1 MTSRSRVEPSLA
13 GAVACSFLLHL
24 IVAAAIAIH
33 TPARTRRVFLP
44 TSVSVSLVG
53 PAPAGPKATAAAPAA
68 APVEASEAA
77 PAVEI
82 VEPPTEKKV
91 NIAPKKEVEKPPEKV
106 EKPPEKVEKK
116 PEPPVEK
123 KVEPAK
129 PVEKPR
135 RKRSGPTASDIMNRL
150 RDEVASQGE
159 PASKAGASG
168 PSGGVAGGGG
178 GVSAVGA
185 AIPYKLYLYEIQS
198 EIESA
203 WVKPKGIENGG
214 EGAQT
219 IVSIRILRSGEV
231 DNVWVEEGSGNKF
244 FDQSV
249 IRAIRKSSPL
259 PPLPPAVVGDSLEVG
274 FRFFE

>member
-1 MTSRSRVEPSLA
+1 MTSRSRFEPSLT

-24 IVAAAIAIH
+24 IVGAAIAVH
-33 TPARTRRVFLP
+33 TPSRTRRVFLP
-44 TSVSVSLVG
+44 TSVSVSLVSPG
-53 PAPAGPKATAAAPAA
+53 PAGPKAPAAAPAKA
-68 APVEASEAA
+68 TTEAPA
-77 PAVEI
+77 AVEI
-82 VEPPTEKKV
+82 EAAAPEKKKV
-91 NIAPKKEVEKPPEKV
+91 NIAPKKEVA
-106 EKPPEKVEKK
+106 KPPEKVEKK
-116 PEPPVEK
+116 PEPKVVK
-123 KVEPAK
+123 KVEPVKKPAK
-129 PVEKPR
+129 KPR
-135 RKRSGPTASDIMNRL
+135 RKPKGPTASDIMNRL
-150 RDEVASQGE
+150 RDEVASQGA
-159 PASKAGASG
+159 PASKGSAAG
-168 PSGGVAGGGG
+168 PSGGAGGGGG

-203 WVKPKGIENGG
+203 WVKPKGIEGGG

-231 DNVWVEEGSGNKF
+231 DDVWVEEGSGNKF

-259 PPLPPAVVGDSLEVG
+259 PPLPPAVVGNSLEVG